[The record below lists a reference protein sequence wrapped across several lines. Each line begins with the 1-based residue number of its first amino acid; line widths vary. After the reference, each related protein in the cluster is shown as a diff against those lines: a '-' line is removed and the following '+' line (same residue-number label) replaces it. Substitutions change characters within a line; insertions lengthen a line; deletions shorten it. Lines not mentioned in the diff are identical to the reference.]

1 MKNLDEIERTLETL
15 SRKPPP
21 AGLKQRV
28 LEAALQKENQPL
40 FLNSV
45 FRTTAVLSCMLF
57 ALAIFSDRWI
67 TRSET
72 RRLSALLER
81 SSHTASTERE
91 TQELLAELGVEDL
104 GRGLS
109 QWMLRRY
116 KIQKRT
122 ARSANITEILSRVWE
137 DFDEDQ
143 D

>member
-1 MKNLDEIERTLETL
+1 MKNQNEIERTLETL

-21 AGLKQRV
+21 TGLKQRILDTA
-28 LEAALQKENQPL
+28 LEKEKQPL
-40 FLNSV
+40 FLNPV
-45 FRTTAVLSCMLF
+45 FRTAAVLSCMLF

-72 RRLSALLER
+72 RRLSALLEH
-81 SSHTASTERE
+81 SSHTESTERE
-91 TQELLAELGVEDL
+91 IHELLAELGVEDL

-116 KIQKRT
+116 KIQERT
-122 ARSANITEILSRVWE
+122 ARSVNTTEILSRVWE